1 MFNSGGGTSE
11 RLRPGAYN
19 VNITLSTM
27 LLHEML
33 IVNVCGE
40 DPFQRFQFQ

>member
-11 RLRPGAYN
+11 RLRPDAYN

>member
-1 MFNSGGGTSE
+1 MGEPGSGEG
-11 RLRPGAYN
+11 LVHINA
-19 VNITLSTM
+19 NITLSTM

>member
-33 IVNVCGE
+33 IVSVCGE